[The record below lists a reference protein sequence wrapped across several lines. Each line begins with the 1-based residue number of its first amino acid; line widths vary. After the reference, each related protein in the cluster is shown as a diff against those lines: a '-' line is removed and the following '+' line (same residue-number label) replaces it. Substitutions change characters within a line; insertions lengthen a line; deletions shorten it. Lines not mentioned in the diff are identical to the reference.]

1 MAFSRYGQMVLV
13 THERSSRL
21 LSIERLPD
29 KRAAHVSERLLARF
43 QAVPPA
49 LRRSLTFDNGTEF
62 ALHYRLTE
70 QLGIDTFFCDPH
82 APWQKGGIEN
92 AIGRMRIACKRKSGP
107 GHPRARPSSTALVE
121 AYNNTPRKCLAFQT
135 PNEVFSDILK
145 PCCTSN
151 VNPHPRMRGD
161 DTRGYCA
168 RSSWFEAR
176 LRLAPHHEDREFR
189 ERQTLGPHGS
199 EPSALMVRCFAK
211 QSLEPR
217 GQGTIS

>member
-92 AIGRMRIACKRKSGP
+92 AIGRMRIACRAKRTWPSSP
-107 GHPRARPSSTALVE
+107 RPSSTSWLPPITTRQENAL
-121 AYNNTPRKCLAFQT
+121 PSR
-135 PNEVFSDILK
+135 P
-145 PCCTSN
+145 P
-151 VNPHPRMRGD
+151 
-161 DTRGYCA
+161 TR
-168 RSSWFEAR
+168 
-176 LRLAPHHEDREFR
+176 
-189 ERQTLGPHGS
+189 
-199 EPSALMVRCFAK
+199 PSPA
-211 QSLEPR
+211 S
-217 GQGTIS
+217 